1 MNHNHLNL
9 YIVDDD
15 EAVRRSVGTLMIAH
29 LAECS
34 VKTFASGEAFLEGA
48 NLDASGVVLLDYIM
62 DGMSGLEVFQALK
75 DCNSPLSV
83 VFLSGKGDVPVA
95 VRAMEKGAV
104 SWLSKPCTDAE
115 LLQTIQRGIVQAT
128 DMAVKRQDR
137 HLAVQRLSP
146 LTLREMQATA
156 LTTQGKSAKEGAQI
170 LTQLHPTFPIDF
182 RTFENHRA
190 KALAKLNVKNKVE
203 LLIFLHNSDLRSEV
217 QASLNKSPG
226 TTRD

>member
-15 EAVRRSVGTLMIAH
+15 EAVRRSIGTLMIAH

-48 NLDASGVVLLDYIM
+48 SLDASGVVLLDYIM
-62 DGMSGLEVFQALK
+62 DGMSGLEVFQALLDRK
-75 DCNSPLSV
+75 SPLFV

-115 LLQTIQRGIVQAT
+115 LLQTIQRAKERAKEL
-128 DMAVKRQDR
+128 AVKRHNGHAASQQW
-137 HLAVQRLSP
+137 ARLS
-146 LTLREMQATA
+146 LREKQAATLA
-156 LTTQGKSAKEGAQI
+156 AQGKSAKEGAQI
-170 LTQLHPTFPIDF
+170 LSQLHVAFAIDF

-190 KALAKLNVKNKVE
+190 KALAKLDVKNSNE
-203 LLIFLHNSDLRSEV
+203 LLIFLHSSELWSEA
-217 QASLNKSPG
+217 QSSLEKSPG
-226 TTRD
+226 SF